1 MNRSAKLIVK
11 SLVVMVVAGLVL
23 SLIGA
28 PGHGRTPYES
38 ALTSLPVGLAYA
50 APYCNDKACVGG
62 SRYNLSCGKVAGWH
76 CQKFGGGI
84 CSHNPC

>member
-1 MNRSAKLIVK
+1 
-11 SLVVMVVAGLVL
+11 MVWWPAGT
-23 SLIGA
+23 
-28 PGHGRTPYES
+28 RTPYSS
-38 ALTSLPVGLAYA
+38 ALSSFIAGQTYA

-62 SRYNLSCGKVAGWH
+62 SRYNLSCGKVVGYH